1 MYPAPFDY
9 HRPGSVSEAA
19 DLLKTNPD
27 AKLLAGGHSL
37 LPAMKFRLAD
47 ASALIDIGGIEE
59 LAGVSNDGKA
69 STIGAMTTYSDIA
82 ASQDVG
88 VGCPIVTE
96 AVLQI
101 GDLQVRNRGTIG
113 GSLAH
118 ADPAADL
125 PTVMVACGATMT
137 AQGAGGSSRE
147 IGAEEFFVDIFETA
161 LAEGEILTAVRVPNY
176 GKGTG
181 GCYMKHRHP
190 ASSYAVVGA
199 AAIVTVDGGKCNK
212 VSVAIGG
219 VTAKAT
225 RASAV
230 EKALTGQAADAD
242 SIAAAAEKVKEA
254 ISDPMGD
261 HYASG
266 AYRTHLAAVLVKR
279 ALTTALER
287 ARG

>member
-9 HRPGSVSEAA
+9 HRPGSVGEAA
-19 DLLKTNPD
+19 DLLKSNPD

-88 VGCPIVTE
+88 VGCPILTE

-125 PTVMVACGATMT
+125 PTVMIACGATMT
-137 AQGAGGSSRE
+137 IQGTGGSSRE
-147 IGAEEFFVDIFETA
+147 IGAEDFFVDIFETA
-161 LAEGEILTAVRVPNY
+161 LAEGEILTSIRVPNY
-176 GKGTG
+176 AKDTG
-181 GCYMKHRHP
+181 GCYLKHRHP

-199 AAIVTVDGGKCNK
+199 AVIVTVDGGKCSK
-212 VSVAIGG
+212 VSVVIGG

-230 EKALTGQAADAD
+230 EKALTGKADDAD

-254 ISDPMGD
+254 ISDPLGD

-266 AYRTHLAAVLVKR
+266 EFRTHLAGVLVKR
-279 ALTTALER
+279 ALLEAVAR
-287 ARG
+287 AKG